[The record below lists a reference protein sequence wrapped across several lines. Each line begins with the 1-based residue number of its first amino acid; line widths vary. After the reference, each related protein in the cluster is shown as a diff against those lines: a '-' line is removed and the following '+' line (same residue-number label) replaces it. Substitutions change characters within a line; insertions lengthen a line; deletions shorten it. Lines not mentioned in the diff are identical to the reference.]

1 MQFWHRMQK
10 QGIKMAIYS
19 TVTVR
24 RNYCPV
30 RLQSTSEVAS
40 MPLQKGLH

>member
-19 TVTVR
+19 TVR
-24 RNYCPV
+24 RNYCPF